1 MRKYFTWRCVFLH
14 TLATLALLICVAF
27 GTWQVRT
34 TGSATMAVGYVLA
47 LVVVDTYV
55 LYVWWKLI
63 HQKHV
68 PFDKDWAVKARA
80 KAEAAGIPLNE
91 IPGWALDKS
100 LRRAVS
106 AASREHPETL
116 ALPFGRQAHALESL
130 DRKVAR
136 AKQSTPKIAEN
147 SAVGGGQL
155 EPDDLH
161 ADNGSDDETDPTIQV
176 RAISSTVTVDEEL
189 DAYNRYLF
197 ELSRK
202 DPPKRWRKSN

>member
-1 MRKYFTWRCVFLH
+1 MV
-14 TLATLALLICVAF
+14 
-27 GTWQVRT
+27 
-34 TGSATMAVGYVLA
+34 VGYVLA

-80 KAEAAGIPLNE
+80 KAEASGIPLNE
-91 IPGWALDKS
+91 IPGWATDKS

-116 ALPFGRQAHALESL
+116 ALPFARQAYALESL
-130 DRKVAR
+130 DQKVGR

-147 SAVGGGQL
+147 STVEGGQL
-155 EPDDLH
+155 EPDDLNTN
-161 ADNGSDDETDPTIQV
+161 NGSDDETEPTIQV
-176 RAISSTVTVDEEL
+176 RAISSTVVVDEEL

-197 ELSRK
+197 ELSQK
-202 DPPKRWRKSN
+202 DPPKRWRKWS